1 MSLNLLDAILRIRT
15 TLILGKGDCCKS
27 LEGTKEMLDK
37 FISAEMYGR
46 DEEEARDVEVLAAMT
61 EDQA

>member
-1 MSLNLLDAILRIRT
+1 MSLNLLDAIRT
-15 TLILGKGDCCKS
+15 TLILGKGGCCKS
-27 LEGTKEMLDK
+27 LEVTKEMLDNLN
-37 FISAEMYGR
+37 SAEMYGR